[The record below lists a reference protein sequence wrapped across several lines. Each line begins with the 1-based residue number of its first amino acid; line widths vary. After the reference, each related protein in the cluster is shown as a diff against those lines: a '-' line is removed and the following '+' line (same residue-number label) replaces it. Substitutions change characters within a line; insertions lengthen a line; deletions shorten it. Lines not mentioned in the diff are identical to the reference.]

1 MRQGGLRDAILHSV
15 GSNATH
21 GLRRTNADKR
31 RAVSILLQ
39 DDLVAVDPATGNR
52 WSDREVARRC
62 SVGAPL
68 VATVRSGLTVTSYSE
83 PTTRAYR
90 DRHGN
95 VTQMDTARIGRR
107 AAEPAP
113 DLPTQP
119 DAPAVPPPADDAGN
133 VVLLINRLAIMSAS
147 ATGYP
152 IVYRRSTCH
161 PYNGVLRAPV
171 DDSGR

>member
-39 DDLVAVDPATGNR
+39 DELVAVDPATGSR

-68 VATVRSGLTVTSYSE
+68 VATVRSELTVTSYSE

-107 AAEPAP
+107 TAEPE
-113 DLPTQP
+113 
-119 DAPAVPPPADDAGN
+119 PASCARRACRCPGPAASPRGRAGAGFSPLGQGRA
-133 VVLLINRLAIMSAS
+133 VK
-147 ATGYP
+147 
-152 IVYRRSTCH
+152 RRWQAQTC
-161 PYNGVLRAPV
+161 PR
-171 DDSGR
+171 